1 MATSGCEEIKH
12 PLLIG
17 DASRME
23 CIGEYSRASRIFG
36 GSRILDPGGGS
47 RIFGEGGGGRQVKQ
61 GLLPQHRGV
70 KMPRRGDIFSEGARH
85 TL

>member
-1 MATSGCEEIKH
+1 MAIFGCKEIEH
-12 PLLIG
+12 PVLIG
-17 DASRME
+17 DAPWVE

-47 RIFGEGGGGRQVKQ
+47 KIFGEGGGRQVKQ